1 MATESPA
8 AAPKTV
14 TIQRFQIG
22 LNVLIQVCVV
32 TLIIVLLN
40 YLSFR
45 HFKRWDYSRDK
56 KFALS
61 SQTHNLLAHLKK
73 PVRAVIFFSGAAEI
87 VPDLQALMREYEFAS
102 KKKFTAEYVDP
113 YRSLTRAQELQT
125 KYKFGA
131 NESILILDY
140 DSRSKFVNAG
150 DMVDVEQPDQMS
162 MMAGQTQPRIK
173 AFKGEQ
179 AITSALLELT
189 EGKPNKVYLTGGH
202 GEPDI
207 KSPDLKLFA
216 ESLQRQNIEAAT
228 LNLLN
233 VTAIPEDARSLIICG
248 PKYDLSE
255 VEIRLLNG
263 FWEKKGRVFVLLNP
277 FARTPRLTAW
287 LNEQGVVPQEDRVIG
302 LGNFMGLDANGNPMI
317 TKGTIKDAGF
327 VVLNSNTKMTKDLEG
342 TSKRLLGATQ
352 SLNIDKAKE
361 QTAKLRIIP
370 LLESEKGFWG
380 ETDLTGDEAQAGFDR
395 NKDHDGPL
403 HLALAV
409 EKGGVAD
416 ERVKVETSRLIVVG
430 NAELLG
436 LNANRLTEGV
446 SIDLAVN
453 ALNWLLDREELM
465 GIPAKE
471 KKNVT
476 LTLEDKQLH
485 SIGIA
490 VMAIIPGI
498 VALFGLLNWW
508 QRRS

>member
-32 TLIIVLLN
+32 TLIIVMLN

-61 SQTHNLLAHLKK
+61 SQTNNLLGHLKK

-140 DSRSKFVNAG
+140 DSRSKFVNAA

-189 EGKPNKVYLTGGH
+189 EGKPNKVWLTGGH

-233 VTAIPEDARSLIICG
+233 RGNLNRS
-248 PKYDLSE
+248 
-255 VEIRLLNG
+255 
-263 FWEKKGRVFVLLNP
+263 
-277 FARTPRLTAW
+277 
-287 LNEQGVVPQEDRVIG
+287 G
-302 LGNFMGLDANGNPMI
+302 L
-317 TKGTIKDAGF
+317 
-327 VVLNSNTKMTKDLEG
+327 
-342 TSKRLLGATQ
+342 
-352 SLNIDKAKE
+352 
-361 QTAKLRIIP
+361 
-370 LLESEKGFWG
+370 
-380 ETDLTGDEAQAGFDR
+380 
-395 NKDHDGPL
+395 
-403 HLALAV
+403 
-409 EKGGVAD
+409 AD
-416 ERVKVETSRLIVVG
+416 EPRKITTV
-430 NAELLG
+430 
-436 LNANRLTEGV
+436 
-446 SIDLAVN
+446 
-453 ALNWLLDREELM
+453 
-465 GIPAKE
+465 
-471 KKNVT
+471 
-476 LTLEDKQLH
+476 
-485 SIGIA
+485 
-490 VMAIIPGI
+490 
-498 VALFGLLNWW
+498 
-508 QRRS
+508 